1 MGRGDALAWGSMTT
15 VPAPAIVD
23 DPDKVRA
30 LRRMKT
36 VALALLV
43 FAALVFL
50 LALHMEQSGGASYW
64 GYIRAM
70 AEAGVVGGL
79 ADWFA
84 VTALFRHP
92 LGIPIPHTALIPLKK
107 DQLGESLS
115 NFVHGNFLSR
125 DNVVDKVEAAR
136 PSQRLA
142 EYLADPDRRRTIV
155 SEGAALAQE
164 LVESLDDQQI
174 QTMVRNLVFTE
185 LGENA
190 WGPPAGRLLLA
201 AVEDDKHQGVV
212 DGIFTALHRWLLEN
226 RERVAQVIA
235 DRGPISQDGPI
246 RWVHERIG
254 YKAADLLLQWV
265 EQLRDNPDDPARR
278 QLDAALLRIAD
289 ELQHDPGM
297 IERVEGWK
305 SQVLQHPETQRLV
318 NGIWPTVKSMIM
330 ESLRNPDSDL
340 RQRAEDYL
348 ERTSQRLVEDPQFA
362 ASVDGRIAGAAG
374 YLVDRY
380 GEDAVGL
387 ISDTVKRWDAGEASR
402 RIEVAVGKDLQFI
415 RINGTVVG
423 ALAGLVIYT
432 VGNFLVG

>member
-1 MGRGDALAWGSMTT
+1 MTAVPALATT
-15 VPAPAIVD
+15 D
-23 DPDKVRA
+23 DPDKVAA
-30 LRRMKT
+30 LRRMKG
-36 VALALLV
+36 VALGLLV
-43 FAALVFL
+43 VAAVVFL
-50 LALHMEQSGGASYW
+50 IALRMEENGGPAYW

-92 LGIPIPHTALIPLKK
+92 LGLPIPHTALIPNKK

-115 NFVHGNFLSR
+115 SFVHGNFLSKQ
-125 DNVVDKVEAAR
+125 NVVDKVVAVQ

-142 EYLADPDRRRTIV
+142 DYLADADHRRTLV
-155 SEGAALAQE
+155 SEGASLATE
-164 LVESLDDQQI
+164 LINNLDDQQV
-174 QTMVRNLVFTE
+174 QTLVRNLVFTQ

-190 WGPPAGRLLLA
+190 WGPPAGRLLFA
-201 AVEDDKHQGVV
+201 AVDNGNHQGVV
-212 DGIFTALHRWLLEN
+212 DGVFTALHRWLLEN
-226 RERVAQVIA
+226 RERVSQVVA

-254 YKAADLLLQWV
+254 YKAADLLIQWV
-265 EQLRDNPDDPARR
+265 ATLRDNPGDPARQ
-278 QLDAALLRIAD
+278 QLDSALMRIAD
-289 ELQHDPGM
+289 ELQHDPLM

-305 SQVLQHPETQRLV
+305 TLVLQHPETQRVV
-318 NGIWPTVKSMIM
+318 NGIWPTVKQLITD
-330 ESLRNPDSDL
+330 SLSDPDSDL
-340 RQRAEDYL
+340 RQRAEEYL
-348 ERTSQRLVEDPQFA
+348 AQTALRLRDDPEFA
-362 ASVDGRIAGAAG
+362 ATVDSRIAGAAG

-380 GEDAVGL
+380 GQDAVGL

-423 ALAGLVIYT
+423 ALAGLAIYT
-432 VGNFLVG
+432 IGHWLVG

>member
-1 MGRGDALAWGSMTT
+1 MTLVPALA
-15 VPAPAIVD
+15 APD

-30 LRRMKT
+30 LRRMKL
-36 VALALLV
+36 VATGFLIV
-43 FAALVFL
+43 AAAVFL
-50 LALHMEQSGGASYW
+50 FAWHMQESGGGEVW
-64 GYIRAM
+64 GYVRAM

-92 LGIPIPHTALIPLKK
+92 LGIPIPHTALIPNKK

-115 NFVHGNFLSR
+115 DFVHGNFLSKS
-125 DNVVDKVEAAR
+125 NVVDKVVAIE

-142 EYLADPDRRRTIV
+142 DYLEDPAHRRRIV
-155 SEGAALAQE
+155 AEGASLATALIDN
-164 LVESLDDQQI
+164 LDDQQV
-174 QTMVRNLVFTE
+174 QTMVRNIIFTQ

-190 WGPPAGRLLLA
+190 WGPPAGRLLFA
-201 AVEDDKHQGVV
+201 AVDNGNHQGVV

-226 RERVAQVIA
+226 RAQVSRVVA

-254 YKAADLLLQWV
+254 DKAADLLIQWV
-265 EQLRDNPDDPARR
+265 ASLRDNPEDPARQ
-278 QLDAALLRIAD
+278 QLDRALLRIAD
-289 ELQHDPGM
+289 ELQHDPLM

-305 SQVLQHPETQRLV
+305 ALVLQHPETQRVV
-318 NGIWPTVKSMIM
+318 NGIWPAVKQLVLDALSDP
-330 ESLRNPDSDL
+330 ESDL
-340 RQRAEDYL
+340 RQRAEEYL
-348 ERTSQRLVEDPQFA
+348 TQTAVRLKQDPDFA
-362 ASVDGRIAGAAG
+362 ASLDSRIAAAAG
-374 YLVDRY
+374 YLVERY
-380 GEDAVGL
+380 GADAVGL
-387 ISDTVKRWDAGEASR
+387 ISETVKRWDAAEASR

-432 VGNFLVG
+432 VGKMIVGG

>member
-1 MGRGDALAWGSMTT
+1 MSIAPASVPVAD
-15 VPAPAIVD
+15 PAPTMID

-30 LRRMKT
+30 LRRMKG
-36 VALALLV
+36 VALGLLV

-50 LALHMEQSGGASYW
+50 FAMHMEESGGPAYW

-70 AEAGVVGGL
+70 GEAGVVGGL

-84 VTALFRHP
+84 VTALFRRP
-92 LGIPIPHTALIPLKK
+92 LGLPIPHTALIPQKK

-125 DNVVDKVEAAR
+125 DNVVEKVTAVQ

-142 EYLADPDRRRTIV
+142 EYLSDPARRRTIV
-155 SEGAALAQE
+155 AEGASLAQE
-164 LVESLDDQQI
+164 LVDSLDDQQI
-174 QTMVRNLVFTE
+174 QTLVRNLVFTE

-226 RERVAQVIA
+226 RDRVAQVIA
-235 DRGPISQDGPI
+235 DRGPVAQDGPI
-246 RWVHERIG
+246 RWVNGRIG
-254 YKAADLLLQWV
+254 FKAADLLIQWV

-278 QLDAALLRIAD
+278 QLDAALLRIAED
-289 ELQHDPGM
+289 LQHDPAM

-305 SQVLQHPETQRLV
+305 TQVLQHPETQRLV
-318 NGIWPTVKSMIM
+318 NSIWPTVKGMIL

-348 ERTSQRLVEDPQFA
+348 ERTSERLTDDSEFA
-362 ASVDGRIAGAAG
+362 ASVDARIAGAAG

-432 VGNFLVG
+432 IGTLIVG